1 MSENYS
7 DYTISFNYEQRLAE
21 YDIKGSIAHSRML
34 AKQNIISDSD
44 NEKIINGLNIVL
56 DEIKSEKIKWNKD
69 LEDIHMNIEFR
80 LTELIGDTGAKLH
93 TARSRNDQI
102 SLDMRMYVKDL
113 NNQAINLLIKLV
125 NTLINLAED
134 NISFI
139 LPGYTHLQRAQP
151 ILLSHHLLAYAEM
164 FYRDINRFHESFER
178 VDVMPL
184 GSGALAGLPYNLDR
198 EFVSK
203 QLGFAKVSNNSI
215 DAVSDRDFILDYNYS
230 SSVTMMHI
238 SRLCEELIIWS
249 TDEFGFIK
257 LSKEFTTWSSI
268 MPQKRNPDFAELA
281 RGKTGRVYGNLF
293 ALFTILKGLPLAY
306 NRDMQ
311 EDKEGFFD
319 TADTINSTLDILVS
333 MIGTTQFNKQNMLD
347 AVNNSYILATDIA
360 DYLVSKSVPFR
371 KAHEIVSKMT
381 DYCLDNNKYFHQL
394 TIDEFKKF
402 SSDFEIDIF
411 EINPINSIN
420 NRNTVGGTS
429 ELQVKNSILDIKSRI
444 KSIATKYA

>member
-56 DEIKSEKIKWNKD
+56 DEIQSEKIKWNKD

-203 QLGFAKVSNNSI
+203 QLGFAKVSKNSI
-215 DAVSDRDFILDYNYS
+215 DAVSDRDFILDYNYA

-381 DYCLDNNKYFHQL
+381 DYCYYSHLNL
-394 TIDEFKKF
+394 
-402 SSDFEIDIF
+402 
-411 EINPINSIN
+411 
-420 NRNTVGGTS
+420 
-429 ELQVKNSILDIKSRI
+429 
-444 KSIATKYA
+444 

>member
-7 DYTISFNYEQRLAE
+7 DYTISFNYEQRLAA

-34 AKQNIISDSD
+34 AKQNIIADSD
-44 NEKIINGLNIVL
+44 NEKIINGLNNVL
-56 DEIKSEKIKWNKD
+56 DEIQSGKFKWNKD

-113 NNQAINLLIKLV
+113 NKQAINLLIRLV
-125 NTLINLAED
+125 NTLIKLAD
-134 NISFI
+134 RNISFI

-151 ILLSHHLLAYAEM
+151 VLLSHHLLAYAEM
-164 FYRDINRFHESFER
+164 FYRDINRFHDSFER
-178 VDVMPL
+178 ADIMPL

-198 EFVSK
+198 EFVAK
-203 QLGFAKVSNNSI
+203 QLGFSKISNNSI

-230 SSVTMMHI
+230 SSVAMMHI

-249 TDEFGFIK
+249 TDEFGFIT

-319 TADTINSTLDILVS
+319 TADTINSTLDILAS
-333 MIGTTQFNKQNMLD
+333 MLDSTQFNEQNMLD

-371 KAHEIVSKMT
+371 KAHGIVSKMT
-381 DYCLDNNKYFHQL
+381 DYCIENNKYFHQL
-394 TIDEFKKF
+394 TIDEFKKY

-411 EINPINSIN
+411 EINPINSVN

-429 ELQVKNSILDIKSRI
+429 ESQVKKSILDIKSRI

>member
-56 DEIKSEKIKWNKD
+56 DEIQSEKIKWNKD

-333 MIGTTQFNKQNMLD
+333 MLGTTQFNKQNMLD

>member
-56 DEIKSEKIKWNKD
+56 DEIQSEKIKWNKD

-203 QLGFAKVSNNSI
+203 QLGFAKVSKNSI

-319 TADTINSTLDILVS
+319 TADTINSTLDILIS
-333 MIGTTQFNKQNMLD
+333 MLGTTQFNKQNMLD

>member
-56 DEIKSEKIKWNKD
+56 DEIQSEKIKWNKD

-203 QLGFAKVSNNSI
+203 QLGFAKVSKNSI

-444 KSIATKYA
+444 KSIAPKYA

>member
-56 DEIKSEKIKWNKD
+56 DEIQSGKIKWNKD

-215 DAVSDRDFILDYNYS
+215 DAVSDRDFILDYNYA

-333 MIGTTQFNKQNMLD
+333 MLGTTQFNKQNMLD

>member
-56 DEIKSEKIKWNKD
+56 DEIQSEKMKWNKD

-238 SRLCEELIIWS
+238 SRLCEELIIWA

-333 MIGTTQFNKQNMLD
+333 MLGTTQFNKQNMLD

>member
-1 MSENYS
+1 
-7 DYTISFNYEQRLAE
+7 
-21 YDIKGSIAHSRML
+21 
-34 AKQNIISDSD
+34 
-44 NEKIINGLNIVL
+44 
-56 DEIKSEKIKWNKD
+56 
-69 LEDIHMNIEFR
+69 MNIEFR

>member
-7 DYTISFNYEQRLAE
+7 DYTISFNYEQRLAG

-34 AKQNIISDSD
+34 AKQNIISHSD

-56 DEIKSEKIKWNKD
+56 DEIQSGKFNWNKD

-80 LTELIGDTGAKLH
+80 LTELIGDIGAKLH

-113 NNQAINLLIKLV
+113 NNQAINSLIKLV
-125 NTLINLAED
+125 NTLINLAKD
-134 NISFI
+134 KISFI

-164 FYRDINRFHESFER
+164 FYRDINRFHESFKR

-203 QLGFAKVSNNSI
+203 QLDFSKISNNSI

-230 SSVTMMHI
+230 ASVTMMHI

-249 TDEFGFIK
+249 SDEFGFIK

-268 MPQKRNPDFAELA
+268 MPQKKNPDFAELA

-319 TADTINSTLDILVS
+319 TADTINSTLDILVPMLGS
-333 MIGTTQFNKQNMLD
+333 TQFNKDNMLD

-381 DYCLDNNKYFHQL
+381 DYCLDNDKYFHQL

-402 SSDFEIDIF
+402 SLDFEIDIF
-411 EINPINSIN
+411 EINPMNSIN

-429 ELQVKNSILDIKSRI
+429 EFQVNKSILDIKSRI

>member
-7 DYTISFNYEQRLAE
+7 DYTISFNYEQRLAA

-34 AKQNIISDSD
+34 AKQNIIADSD
-44 NEKIINGLNIVL
+44 NEKIINGLNNVL
-56 DEIKSEKIKWNKD
+56 DEIQSGKFKWNKD

-113 NNQAINLLIKLV
+113 NKQAINLLIRLV
-125 NTLINLAED
+125 NTLIKLAD
-134 NISFI
+134 GNISFI

-151 ILLSHHLLAYAEM
+151 VLLSHHLLAYAEM
-164 FYRDINRFHESFER
+164 FYRDINRFHDSFER
-178 VDVMPL
+178 ADIMPL

-198 EFVSK
+198 EFVAK
-203 QLGFAKVSNNSI
+203 QLGFSKISNNSI

-230 SSVTMMHI
+230 SSVAMMHI
-238 SRLCEELIIWS
+238 SRLCEELIIWA
-249 TDEFGFIK
+249 TDEFGFIT

-319 TADTINSTLDILVS
+319 TADTINSTLDILAS
-333 MIGTTQFNKQNMLD
+333 MLDSAQFNEQNMLD

-381 DYCLDNNKYFHQL
+381 DYCIENNKYFYQL
-394 TIDEFKKF
+394 TIDEFKKY

-411 EINPINSIN
+411 EINPINSVN

-429 ELQVKNSILDIKSRI
+429 ESQVKKSIVDIKSRI

>member
-7 DYTISFNYEQRLAE
+7 DYTISFNYEQRLAA

-34 AKQNIISDSD
+34 AKQNIIADSD
-44 NEKIINGLNIVL
+44 NEKIINGLNNVL
-56 DEIKSEKIKWNKD
+56 DEIQSGKFKWNKD

-113 NNQAINLLIKLV
+113 NKQAINLLIRLV
-125 NTLINLAED
+125 NTLIKLAD
-134 NISFI
+134 GNISFI

-164 FYRDINRFHESFER
+164 FYRDINRFHDSFER
-178 VDVMPL
+178 ADIMPL

-198 EFVSK
+198 EFVAN
-203 QLGFAKVSNNSI
+203 QLGFSKISNNSI

-230 SSVTMMHI
+230 SSVAMMHI
-238 SRLCEELIIWS
+238 SRLCEELIIWA
-249 TDEFGFIK
+249 TDEFGFIT

-319 TADTINSTLDILVS
+319 TADTINSTLDILAS
-333 MIGTTQFNKQNMLD
+333 MLDSTQFNEQNMLD

-381 DYCLDNNKYFHQL
+381 DDCIENNKYFHQL
-394 TIDEFKKF
+394 TIDEFKKY

-411 EINPINSIN
+411 EINPINSVN

-429 ELQVKNSILDIKSRI
+429 ESQVKKSIVDIKSRI

>member
-7 DYTISFNYEQRLAE
+7 DYTISFNYEQRLAA

-34 AKQNIISDSD
+34 AKQNIIADSD
-44 NEKIINGLNIVL
+44 NEKIINGLNNVL
-56 DEIKSEKIKWNKD
+56 DEIQSGKFKWNKD

-238 SRLCEELIIWS
+238 SRLCEELIIWA

-333 MIGTTQFNKQNMLD
+333 MLGTTQFNKQNMLD

-371 KAHEIVSKMT
+371 KAHEIVSK
-381 DYCLDNNKYFHQL
+381 
-394 TIDEFKKF
+394 I
-402 SSDFEIDIF
+402 
-411 EINPINSIN
+411 
-420 NRNTVGGTS
+420 
-429 ELQVKNSILDIKSRI
+429 
-444 KSIATKYA
+444 

>member
-56 DEIKSEKIKWNKD
+56 DEIQSEKIKWNKD

-203 QLGFAKVSNNSI
+203 QLGFAKVSKNSI
-215 DAVSDRDFILDYNYS
+215 DAVSDRDFILDYNYA

-333 MIGTTQFNKQNMLD
+333 MLDTTQFNKQNMLD

>member
-1 MSENYS
+1 
-7 DYTISFNYEQRLAE
+7 
-21 YDIKGSIAHSRML
+21 
-34 AKQNIISDSD
+34 
-44 NEKIINGLNIVL
+44 
-56 DEIKSEKIKWNKD
+56 
-69 LEDIHMNIEFR
+69 
-80 LTELIGDTGAKLH
+80 
-93 TARSRNDQI
+93 
-102 SLDMRMYVKDL
+102 
-113 NNQAINLLIKLV
+113 
-125 NTLINLAED
+125 
-134 NISFI
+134 
-139 LPGYTHLQRAQP
+139 
-151 ILLSHHLLAYAEM
+151 
-164 FYRDINRFHESFER
+164 
-178 VDVMPL
+178 
-184 GSGALAGLPYNLDR
+184 
-198 EFVSK
+198 
-203 QLGFAKVSNNSI
+203 
-215 DAVSDRDFILDYNYS
+215 
-230 SSVTMMHI
+230 MMHI

-333 MIGTTQFNKQNMLD
+333 MLGTTQFNKQNMLD

-360 DYLVSKSVPFR
+360 DYLVSKSVSFR

>member
-56 DEIKSEKIKWNKD
+56 DEIQSEKIKWNKD

-164 FYRDINRFHESFER
+164 FYRDINRFHESFE
-178 VDVMPL
+178 
-184 GSGALAGLPYNLDR
+184 
-198 EFVSK
+198 
-203 QLGFAKVSNNSI
+203 Q
-215 DAVSDRDFILDYNYS
+215 
-230 SSVTMMHI
+230 
-238 SRLCEELIIWS
+238 
-249 TDEFGFIK
+249 
-257 LSKEFTTWSSI
+257 
-268 MPQKRNPDFAELA
+268 
-281 RGKTGRVYGNLF
+281 
-293 ALFTILKGLPLAY
+293 
-306 NRDMQ
+306 
-311 EDKEGFFD
+311 
-319 TADTINSTLDILVS
+319 
-333 MIGTTQFNKQNMLD
+333 
-347 AVNNSYILATDIA
+347 
-360 DYLVSKSVPFR
+360 
-371 KAHEIVSKMT
+371 
-381 DYCLDNNKYFHQL
+381 HQ
-394 TIDEFKKF
+394 
-402 SSDFEIDIF
+402 
-411 EINPINSIN
+411 
-420 NRNTVGGTS
+420 
-429 ELQVKNSILDIKSRI
+429 Q
-444 KSIATKYA
+444 Y

>member
-56 DEIKSEKIKWNKD
+56 DEIQSEKIKWNKD

-164 FYRDINRFHESFER
+164 FYRDINRFHESFKR

>member
-1 MSENYS
+1 
-7 DYTISFNYEQRLAE
+7 
-21 YDIKGSIAHSRML
+21 ML

-56 DEIKSEKIKWNKD
+56 DEIQSEKIKWNKD

-444 KSIATKYA
+444 KSIAPKYA

>member
-7 DYTISFNYEQRLAE
+7 DYTISFNYEQRLAA

-34 AKQNIISDSD
+34 AKQNIIADSD
-44 NEKIINGLNIVL
+44 NEKIINGLNNVL
-56 DEIKSEKIKWNKD
+56 DEIQSGKFKWNKD

-102 SLDMRMYVKDL
+102 ALDMRMYVKDL

-257 LSKEFTTWSSI
+257 LSKEFT
-268 MPQKRNPDFAELA
+268 K
-281 RGKTGRVYGNLF
+281 
-293 ALFTILKGLPLAY
+293 
-306 NRDMQ
+306 
-311 EDKEGFFD
+311 
-319 TADTINSTLDILVS
+319 
-333 MIGTTQFNKQNMLD
+333 
-347 AVNNSYILATDIA
+347 
-360 DYLVSKSVPFR
+360 
-371 KAHEIVSKMT
+371 
-381 DYCLDNNKYFHQL
+381 
-394 TIDEFKKF
+394 
-402 SSDFEIDIF
+402 
-411 EINPINSIN
+411 
-420 NRNTVGGTS
+420 
-429 ELQVKNSILDIKSRI
+429 
-444 KSIATKYA
+444 

>member
-56 DEIKSEKIKWNKD
+56 DEIQSGKIKWNKD

-113 NNQAINLLIKLV
+113 NNQAINSLIKLV
-125 NTLINLAED
+125 NTLINLAKD
-134 NISFI
+134 KISFI

-164 FYRDINRFHESFER
+164 FYRDINRFHESFKR

-203 QLGFAKVSNNSI
+203 QLDFSKISNNSI

-230 SSVTMMHI
+230 ASVTMMHI

-249 TDEFGFIK
+249 SDEFGFIK

-268 MPQKRNPDFAELA
+268 MPQKKNPDFAELA

-319 TADTINSTLDILVS
+319 TADTINSTLDILVPMLGS
-333 MIGTTQFNKQNMLD
+333 TQFNKDNMLD

-381 DYCLDNNKYFHQL
+381 DYCLDNDKYFHQL

-402 SSDFEIDIF
+402 SLDFEIDIF
-411 EINPINSIN
+411 EINPMNSIN

-429 ELQVKNSILDIKSRI
+429 EFQVNKSILDIKSRI

>member
-56 DEIKSEKIKWNKD
+56 DEIQSKKIKWNKD

>member
-56 DEIKSEKIKWNKD
+56 DEIQSEKIKWNKD

-125 NTLINLAED
+125 NTFINLAED

-203 QLGFAKVSNNSI
+203 QLGFAKVSKNSI
-215 DAVSDRDFILDYNYS
+215 DAVSDRDFILDYNYA

-333 MIGTTQFNKQNMLD
+333 MLDTTQFNKQNMLD

-360 DYLVSKSVPFR
+360 DYLVSKSVSFR

>member
-56 DEIKSEKIKWNKD
+56 DEIQSEKIKWNKD

-215 DAVSDRDFILDYNYS
+215 DAVSDRDFILDYNYA

-333 MIGTTQFNKQNMLD
+333 MLGTTQFNKQNMLD

>member
-7 DYTISFNYEQRLAE
+7 DYTISFNYEQRLAV

-56 DEIKSEKIKWNKD
+56 DEIQSGKIKWNKD

-215 DAVSDRDFILDYNYS
+215 DAVSDRDFILDYNYA

>member
-56 DEIKSEKIKWNKD
+56 DEIQSEKIKWNKD

-203 QLGFAKVSNNSI
+203 QLGFAKVSKNSI
-215 DAVSDRDFILDYNYS
+215 DAVSDRDFILDYNYA

>member
-7 DYTISFNYEQRLAE
+7 DYTISFNYEQRLAA

-34 AKQNIISDSD
+34 AKQNIIADSD
-44 NEKIINGLNIVL
+44 NEKIINGLNNVL
-56 DEIKSEKIKWNKD
+56 DEIQSGKFKWNKD

-238 SRLCEELIIWS
+238 SRLCEELIIWA

-333 MIGTTQFNKQNMLD
+333 MLGTTQFNKQNMLD

-420 NRNTVGGTS
+420 NRNTIGGTS
-429 ELQVKNSILDIKSRI
+429 ELLVKNSILDIKSRI

>member
-56 DEIKSEKIKWNKD
+56 DEIQSEKIKWNKD

-444 KSIATKYA
+444 KSIAPKYA